1 MFANTVIPK
10 EPLVMIFE
18 KIQKIIAEELCVA
31 VDRITLQ
38 ADFMEDLEMDSL
50 DVVEIVMSLEDEFG
64 VEIPDTDIEGI
75 KTVEDLVNYLSNK
88 LDM

>member
-1 MFANTVIPK
+1 
-10 EPLVMIFE
+10 MIFE
-18 KIQKIIAEELCVA
+18 KIQKIIAEELCVEK
-31 VDRITLQ
+31 DRITLQ

-64 VEIPDTDIEGI
+64 VEIPDGDIEGI
-75 KTVEDLVNYLSNK
+75 KTVEDLVNYLANK

>member
-1 MFANTVIPK
+1 
-10 EPLVMIFE
+10 MIFE

-50 DVVEIVMSLEDEFG
+50 DVVEIVMSL
-64 VEIPDTDIEGI
+64 
-75 KTVEDLVNYLSNK
+75 
-88 LDM
+88 

>member
-1 MFANTVIPK
+1 
-10 EPLVMIFE
+10 MIFE

>member
-1 MFANTVIPK
+1 M
-10 EPLVMIFE
+10 
-18 KIQKIIAEELCVA
+18 IAEELCVA

-38 ADFMEDLEMDSL
+38 ADFMEDLEMASL